1 MEDFNNK
8 ETVRKQWDVLFET
21 KSLKKKISPLHLV
34 PRPLTCLCSIQK
46 IIIVSEYYIVQFL
59 VHFVERVCSVYA
71 NFTKK
76 TPKKPTKKTKQNKTR
91 CPKNSLTALV
101 HTETEEGSEKRR

>member
-76 TPKKPTKKTKQNKTR
+76 TPQNQQKKQNKTKQGV
-91 CPKNSLTALV
+91 PKIP
-101 HTETEEGSEKRR
+101 

>member
-1 MEDFNNK
+1 MRCSVWNEK
-8 ETVRKQWDVLFET
+8 
-21 KSLKKKISPLHLV
+21 LKKKISPLHLV

-76 TPKKPTKKTKQNKTR
+76 PPKNQQQKKQNKTR